1 MSLKNNHYRYNS
13 RRLTKTKLLVLGALL
28 FSLGVGTS
36 VTATYAW
43 YSLREFAAVN
53 NLNLQIDALS
63 EKAYLKLYLD
73 KDGEQIHKED
83 GYTKED
89 LGIKDKDGKDREL
102 TDVSGMFQD
111 KWLND
116 ETDMSNAV
124 PELRTSYRTAFGI
137 NVTDPGVANTNEE
150 TGKDFYVQ
158 NVFYLEAGMDCH
170 IYLAEDS
177 DISANQ
183 EQNEIVARTKGKSL
197 DKLNQV
203 AHTVR
208 TSFFTDEG
216 YVVAQPDENDYET
229 YYGGIL
235 DLNKDGSYDN
245 RDDKEILY
253 GEYSG
258 EVPYRSEP
266 KSYDPVDEKD
276 ITTFVSNHKD
286 GVTQVDLDN
295 KDFIKKENAKRIKDI
310 TYINI
315 DSHKEEYD
323 SGARSLAQDV
333 ILNKNAEP
341 LCSVHK
347 GEKKRIVVSV
357 YVEGWD
363 RYMTDDIA
371 SACFDINISFT
382 ALFDI

>member
-1 MSLKNNHYRYNS
+1 M
-13 RRLTKTKLLVLGALL
+13 LGALL

-43 YSLREFAAVN
+43 YTLREFSSVN
-53 NLNLQIDALS
+53 NLNLQIDAMS
-63 EKAYLKLYLD
+63 EDAYLKLYLD

-89 LGIKDKDGKDREL
+89 LGIKDEDGNEREL
-102 TDVSGMFQD
+102 TDVSGMYQE
-111 KWLND
+111 KWLNE
-116 ETDMSNAV
+116 ETDMQNAI
-124 PELRTSYRTAFGI
+124 PELRTSYRTAFGV
-137 NVTDPGVANTNEE
+137 NTKDSGPANRSK

-183 EQNEIVARTKGKSL
+183 EQNEIVARTKGKNL

-216 YVVAQPDENDYET
+216 YVVAQPDDNDYET

-235 DLNKDGSYDN
+235 DLNKDGTYDN
-245 RDDKEILY
+245 KDNKEILY
-253 GEYSG
+253 GEFDG

-266 KSYDPVDEKD
+266 KEFTPVEEKD
-276 ITTFVSNHKD
+276 ITTFISNHGD
-286 GVTQVDLDN
+286 GITQVDIEKAN
-295 KDFIKKENAKRIKDI
+295 EQIKKENAKKIKDV
-310 TYINI
+310 TYINTS
-315 DSHKEEYD
+315 SHKEEYD
-323 SGARSLAQDV
+323 NGTRSMVQDV
-333 ILNKNAEP
+333 ILNKKATP